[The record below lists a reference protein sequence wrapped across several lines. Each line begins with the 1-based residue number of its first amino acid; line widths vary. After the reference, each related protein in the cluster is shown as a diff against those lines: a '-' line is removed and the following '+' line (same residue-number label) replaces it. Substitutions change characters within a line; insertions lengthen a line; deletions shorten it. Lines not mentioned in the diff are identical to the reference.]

1 MDEIGAYK
9 QRVLLRQIMKEKRNT
24 LSDTAVN
31 ALSCQVIKG
40 LRRLEPI
47 KRANSIMSYCSI
59 KNEVNLDL
67 FNHEEWMAG
76 RRILLPRVAGPDIEA
91 VEFTGHNQLH
101 RGPLGIREPQG
112 NPVPPESIDVVLVP
126 GLCFDP
132 QGYRLGYGKGYYDRF
147 LRSLSARTFI
157 CGVCYDFQVV
167 PDVYPH
173 EKDEKVHWIVTDASE
188 VVIDWEYF

>member
-76 RRILLPRVAGPDIEA
+76 RRILLPGWRDLTLRPL
-91 VEFTGHNQLH
+91 NL
-101 RGPLGIREPQG
+101 LGITNYIG
-112 NPVPPESIDVVLVP
+112 
-126 GLCFDP
+126 DP
-132 QGYRLGYGKGYYDRF
+132 
-147 LRSLSARTFI
+147 
-157 CGVCYDFQVV
+157 
-167 PDVYPH
+167 
-173 EKDEKVHWIVTDASE
+173 
-188 VVIDWEYF
+188 WEYGSLKGILYPRRVLM